1 MKSTAVKSSS
11 ELEVQTAPFDSRF
24 PNQNQT
30 RNCWQN
36 YVDYY
41 RCQKI
46 KGENYSLC
54 EYFKKSFTA
63 LCPSEWVESWDEMKE
78 KGAFSG
84 RI

>member
-1 MKSTAVKSSS
+1 MPAA
-11 ELEVQTAPFDSRF
+11 ELKTVPFDSRF

-30 RNCWQN
+30 RSCWQN

-46 KGENYSLC
+46 KGEKYAPC
-54 EYFKKSFTA
+54 DYFKKYFSTI
-63 LCPSEWVESWDEMKE
+63 CPNEWITTWDSQREN
-78 KGAFSG
+78 GAFTG